1 VQGPALPLPAR
12 RPCVHDATVASVA
25 DPRALLP
32 ARAAWVGLGGFVVG
46 VLLALAGAALGGLL
60 APDVLLVRLLLSQA
74 GLWAGLLGAC
84 VVASRRWGT
93 GRLRDDYGLR
103 ARGSDVGRGLLL
115 SLGARFAGGLV
126 LAVLVA
132 VAPELA
138 GTNTEIFRLAEGDRA
153 ALLTLAVLA
162 VVGAPLVEET
172 FFRGLLL
179 RSLRR
184 RLSVAPAVAVQ
195 ALAFGLVHSNPSAGR
210 QNVGVVLVVGVAG
223 LVLGAAAERYRRLGP
238 SVWAHVFFNL
248 VPVVVLLAL

>member
-1 VQGPALPLPAR
+1 MLPQDVAPAPADR
-12 RPCVHDATVASVA
+12 RAP
-25 DPRALLP
+25 LP
-32 ARAAWVGLGGFVVG
+32 ARAAWLALAGFVVG
-46 VLLALAGAALGGLL
+46 VALALAGAALGALL

-93 GRLRDDYGLR
+93 GRLRRDYGLVVE
-103 ARGSDVGRGLLL
+103 ARDAGRGLLL
-115 SLGARFAGGLV
+115 SLGARLLGGV
-126 LAVLVA
+126 ALAALLA
-132 VAPELA
+132 VAPDLA
-138 GTNTEIFRLAEGDRA
+138 GSNSGIFEIAEGDRP

-184 RLSVAPAVAVQ
+184 RLAVAPAVGLQ
-195 ALAFGLVHSNPSAGR
+195 ALAFGLAHSDPGLGR
-210 QNVGVVLVVGVAG
+210 QNVGVVLVVAVAG
-223 LVLGAAAERYRRLGP
+223 LVLGTAAERYGRLGP
-238 SVWAHVFFNL
+238 SMWTHGWFNL

>member
-1 VQGPALPLPAR
+1 MRGPASPLSAAEAR
-12 RPCVHDATVASVA
+12 VHEAPVAAVA
-25 DPRALLP
+25 DPRGPLP
-32 ARAAWVGLGGFVVG
+32 ARAAWVGLAGFVVG
-46 VLLALAGAALGGLL
+46 VLLALAGAALGALL

-103 ARGSDVGRGLLL
+103 ARGSDAGRGLLL
-115 SLGARFAGGLV
+115 SLGARFAGGV
-126 LAVLVA
+126 ALAVLVA
-132 VAPELA
+132 VAPDLA
-138 GTNTEIFRLAEGDRA
+138 GTNTEIFRIAEGDRA
-153 ALLTLAVLA
+153 ALLALALLA

-184 RLSVAPAVAVQ
+184 RLSAAPAVVVQ
-195 ALAFGLVHSNPSAGR
+195 ALAFAVVHSDPGAGR
-210 QNVGVVLVVGVAG
+210 RNVGVVLVVGIAG
-223 LVLGAAAERYRRLGP
+223 LVLGAAAERYGRLGP

>member
-1 VQGPALPLPAR
+1 MHEASPVGVAGPRGP
-12 RPCVHDATVASVA
+12 
-25 DPRALLP
+25 LP
-32 ARAAWVGLGGFVVG
+32 ARAAWVGLAGFVVG
-46 VLLALAGAALGGLL
+46 VLLALAGAAAGGLL

-74 GLWAGLLGAC
+74 GLWTGLLGAC

-103 ARGSDVGRGLLL
+103 ARRSDVGRGLLL
-115 SLGARFAGGLV
+115 SLGARLAGGVL

-132 VAPELA
+132 VAPDLA
-138 GTNTEIFRLAEGDRA
+138 GSGNTDVFRLAEGDRP
-153 ALLTLAVLA
+153 ALLALAVLA

-184 RLSVAPAVAVQ
+184 RLLAAPAVVLQAV
-195 ALAFGLVHSNPSAGR
+195 AFGLAHSDPTAGR
-210 QNVGVVLVVGVAG
+210 ANVGVVLVVGVAG
-223 LVLGAAAERYRRLGP
+223 LVFGVAAERWGRLGP
-238 SVWAHVFFNL
+238 SMWAHAFFNL